1 MIAERLM
8 GKEALGQGDIKLL
21 GFIGA
26 FCGWQG
32 GVFVIFGGAVIGT
45 ALLVPVMIYKK
56 FFGSRYAAT
65 NEDNIDWGMEVPFGP
80 FLGIAALL
88 YFLGIRDLVED
99 WFEGIIS
106 ISCSCFLLLI
116 LLALKKT
123 PFRANVI
130 TF

>member
-1 MIAERLM
+1 MIGMLISSAVLYWTGAIAERLI
-8 GKEALGQGDIKLL
+8 GKEALGQGDVKLL
-21 GFIGA
+21 GFIGT

-45 ALLVPVMIYKK
+45 ILLVPVMIYKK
-56 FFGSRYAAT
+56 FFGSRYTAT

-106 ISCSCFLLLI
+106 NFMLMFS
-116 LLALKKT
+116 AL
-123 PFRANVI
+123 
-130 TF
+130 

>member
-1 MIAERLM
+1 MR
-8 GKEALGQGDIKLL
+8 KEALGQGDVKLL
-21 GFIGA
+21 GFVGSILWMAGRCVCD
-26 FCGWQG
+26 FWRSSDWY
-32 GVFVIFGGAVIGT
+32 

-56 FFGSRYAAT
+56 FFGSRYAST

-106 ISCSCFLLLI
+106 NFMLIFSALLI
-116 LLALKKT
+116 LLALKKI

-130 TF
+130 GF